1 MNTHFSEHRML
12 AQRAPE
18 SGRRVELPGAN
29 ELQDVLSGLQKTA
42 NDFLRSALTPENRTK
57 INAIVEGFSKEFSQI
72 TNQVMSEIR
81 RDLPKLGEYFR
92 LGGRSGT
99 EAGRYTFENHMG
111 RLQRLLGNGERREYT
126 LPADESASVS
136 YEDDDGTVDVLDLE
150 GSDEES
156 FTPPSTTFVID
167 AAGMQRLLSE
177 NLAQD
182 QRLSAERTRVL
193 TDSASKLEAL
203 RASIG
208 RTAPATTTVTPAAAP
223 AADTGRTNLQPLPGE
238 SREQQRTRLEA
249 ALATARTAFDAQ
261 KAVVDRLVAAGSAT
275 PAETLRAER
284 QKLVKLEQDVI
295 GFEGQI
301 TALRGERVSDTP
313 QPI

>member
-12 AQRAPE
+12 AQRVPE
-18 SGRRVELPGAN
+18 SGRRAELPGIN

-42 NDFLRSALTPENRTK
+42 NDFLRNALTPENRAK
-57 INAIVEGFSKEFSQI
+57 INGVVEGFNKEFSQI

-81 RDLPKLGEYFR
+81 RDLPKLGEFFR

-99 EAGRYTFENHMG
+99 EAGRYTFDNHMG
-111 RLQRLLGNGERREYT
+111 RLQRLLANGERREYT

-136 YEDDDGTVDVLDLE
+136 YEDDEGNVDVLDLE

-156 FTPPSTTFVID
+156 FASPSTTFVID
-167 AAGMQRLLSE
+167 TAGMQRILSE

-203 RASIG
+203 RANILSNP
-208 RTAPATTTVTPAAAP
+208 RTAVPATTPST
-223 AADTGRTNLQPLPGE
+223 DTARTNLQPLPGE
-238 SREQQRTRLEA
+238 SREQQRTRLET

-261 KAVVDRLVAAGSAT
+261 KVIVDRLVAAGSAT
-275 PAETLRAER
+275 PAETLRTER
-284 QKLVKLEQDVI
+284 QKLIKLEQDVI

-301 TALRGERVSDTP
+301 TALRGERVSDTE
-313 QPI
+313 QR